1 MIVNRSKTLAAVAAL
16 CAGIAFAPNALAQGS
31 EQPATPAPAIEAPAV
46 PDEKLNS
53 FAVAFLEVE
62 KIKQEYTQ
70 RLQQA
75 GSEAEQQQIQNEAGQ
90 KMLQAVEATEGITVD
105 EYNQIIQSAQADPD
119 LAQRLSNAIGAA
131 NQ

>member
-1 MIVNRSKTLAAVAAL
+1 MIVNRSKILAAVAAL
-16 CAGIAFAPNALAQGS
+16 SAGIAFAPNVLAQGS
-31 EQPATPAPAIEAPAV
+31 EQPAAPAIEAPAV
-46 PDEKLNS
+46 SDDKLNS

-75 GSEAEQQQIQNEAGQ
+75 SSETEQQQIQNEAGE
-90 KMLQAVEATEGITVD
+90 KMLQAVETTDGISVD

-131 NQ
+131 SQ

>member
-16 CAGIAFAPNALAQGS
+16 CAGIAFAPNVLAQGS